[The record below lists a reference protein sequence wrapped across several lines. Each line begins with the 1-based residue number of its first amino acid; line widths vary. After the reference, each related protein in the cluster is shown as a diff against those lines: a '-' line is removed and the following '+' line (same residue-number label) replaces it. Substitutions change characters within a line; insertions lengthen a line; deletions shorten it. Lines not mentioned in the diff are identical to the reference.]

1 MAAIT
6 NRTVLI
12 ADGTSGIGRG
22 LAQRFVDAGGTAIAG
37 GRSPEPQDGLE
48 TVRS

>member
-1 MAAIT
+1 MVAIT

-22 LAQRFVDAGGTAIAG
+22 LAQRFVDAGSTAIVG
-37 GRSPEPQDGLE
+37 GRSSEPQDGLE